1 MAPVHPCCG
10 RRSAVFDELAP
21 VCDASGCERALA
33 DEPALVFREEAGE
46 RRAYECA
53 CGAITVTVAKTHA

>member
-1 MAPVHPCCG
+1 M
-10 RRSAVFDELAP
+10 FDELTPTCEATD
-21 VCDASGCERALA
+21 CDHELA
-33 DEPALVFREEAGE
+33 APALVFRDRYGE

>member
-1 MAPVHPCCG
+1 M
-10 RRSAVFDELAP
+10 FDELAP